1 MMILT
6 KGRCDPPFLSQLGF
20 GEGVKGWWVGVLE
33 FLGGLGLGRKV
44 FLEVVEIGALDFLG
58 VLELGLEGIFVA
70 GRVGAIGFLGG
81 LWLGVK
87 EGFGGYLRFRG
98 FSRNMRSKL
107 KISINIQKFNSNGWY
122 M

>member
-6 KGRCDPPFLSQLGF
+6 KGHCDPPFLSQLGF
-20 GEGVKGWWVGVLE
+20 GEGMRGWWV
-33 FLGGLGLGRKV
+33 
-44 FLEVVEIGALDFLG
+44 GALDFLVGLGLVVKG
-58 VLELGLEGIFVA
+58 VLVAMEIGALEVLGILELGLEGIFVA
-70 GRVGAIGFLGG
+70 WRVGAIGVLGG
-81 LWLGVK
+81 LWLGWK

-107 KISINIQKFNSNGWY
+107 KTGINIQKFNRNDWY